1 MSTRTHA
8 QPAEYAQSVDVPIA
22 SNRQM
27 PTGVTI
33 RRLGEVDYLPTWDA
47 MKRFTAGRNNGDA
60 DELWLLQH
68 PPVYTLGQAARAAHL
83 PRVATRIPVVKTDRG
98 GQITYHGP
106 GQIVVYTMVDLRRLR
121 IGVRQLVSRLEN
133 SVIELVRQYGVNAR
147 PREQAPGVYVGNAKI
162 AALGLRI
169 RNGCSY
175 HGLSMNVDMDLAPF
189 DDIDPCGYPGLQVSQ
204 LRDLGVGDDID
215 TLGEKLL
222 VSLRKNLWHNDSE
235 AKNR

>member
-1 MSTRTHA
+1 MRTRTHA
-8 QPAEYAQSVDVPIA
+8 RPAEYAQSVDVSIA

-33 RRLGEVDYLPTWDA
+33 RRLGEVDYLPTWEA
-47 MKRFTAGRNNGDA
+47 MKRFTAARNDGDA

-83 PRVATRIPVVKTDRG
+83 PRAATRIPVVKTDRG

-106 GQIVVYTMVDLRRLR
+106 GQIVVYTMLDLRRLR

-133 SVIELVRQYGVNAR
+133 SVIELVGQYGISAR
-147 PREQAPGVYVGNAKI
+147 ARAQVPGVYVGDAKI

-189 DDIDPCGYPGLQVSQ
+189 DDIDPCGYPGLRVSQ
-204 LRDLGVGDDID
+204 LRDLGVGDSID
-215 TLGEKLL
+215 ALGEKLL
-222 VSLRKNLWHNDSE
+222 VSLRSNLWNSDLDVE
-235 AKNR
+235 IR

>member
-1 MSTRTHA
+1 M
-8 QPAEYAQSVDVPIA
+8 
-22 SNRQM
+22 
-27 PTGVTI
+27 
-33 RRLGEVDYLPTWDA
+33 RRLGKVDYLPTWVA
-47 MKRFTAGRNNGDA
+47 MKQFTAARNDGDA

-83 PRVATRIPVVKTDRG
+83 PRTVTHIPVVKSDRG

-121 IGVRQLVSRLEN
+121 TSVRQLVRRMEN
-133 SVIELVRQYGVNAR
+133 SVIELVGQYGINASAR
-147 PREQAPGVYVGNAKI
+147 DEAPGVYVDDAKI

-175 HGLSMNVDMDLAPF
+175 HGLSVNVDMDLAPF
-189 DDIDPCGYPGLQVSQ
+189 ADIDPCGYPGLRVSQ
-204 LRDLGVGDDID
+204 LRDLGVGDNID

-222 VSLRKNLWHNDSE
+222 VSLRNNLWNSDPDVE
-235 AKNR
+235 IR